1 MDGMVL
7 LRTLAAVATIIAA
20 ALVAANWNAKVMV
33 AGFALFIV
41 ASLAWMA
48 DGWLESKASLMIQ
61 NAILLIINVLGIWR
75 WLARAEKQ

>member
-75 WLARAEKQ
+75 WLPRAEKQ